1 MGAGVRVKEVNRH
14 DGFERILDA
23 LNEAMLDDALWPETS
38 ALIDEACGSRG
49 SVLTFGDEFPQ
60 DNIQIFFAKIYHR
73 GEDRSEWLR
82 EYFRH
87 YHSVDEHLPRLRKL
101 PDSKIAHV
109 PDLFTP
115 EELKTSVTYNEGLP
129 RFESQNG
136 LNVRLDGP
144 CGSRIVWA
152 LAEPVDANGWTS
164 SRTDMV
170 ARLLPHLR
178 QYVRVR
184 SALAES
190 GALGASASELLDTT
204 RAGVIHLDRRGRI
217 VAMNDTAR
225 ELLRR
230 NDGLSDG
237 AGMLRTTNSED
248 DARLD
253 DLLARAL
260 PRLVGQGASGSM
272 TVRRTSA
279 AVRLALHVKP
289 VASREADYRAR
300 SVAALVLI
308 ADPLSRVRVE
318 PDLVAVALGLSRA
331 EAGVAVLLAEGRT
344 ARQIAEAT
352 GREYSTV
359 RTHLKHIFTK
369 LRVSRQ
375 YDVAQ
380 AVFALSR
387 LPESRD

>member
-1 MGAGVRVKEVNRH
+1 MNRH
-14 DGFERILDA
+14 DGFERIVGA
-23 LNEAMLDDALWPETS
+23 LNAAMLDDTLWTEAS
-38 ALIDEACGSRG
+38 ALVDEACGSRG
-49 SVLTFGDEFPQ
+49 SVLTFGDEFPR
-60 DNIQIFFAKIYHR
+60 DNIQIFFAKICHR

-87 YHSVDEHLPRLRKL
+87 YHPVDEHLPRLRKL

-109 PDLFTP
+109 PELFTR
-115 EELKTSVTYNEGLP
+115 EELKTSVTYNEGLR
-129 RFESQNG
+129 RFESRNG

-144 CGSRIVWA
+144 RGSRIVWA
-152 LAEPVDANGWTS
+152 LADPVDANGWTS
-164 SRTDMV
+164 ARVDMV

-184 SALAES
+184 SALAEA

-204 RAGVIHLDRRGRI
+204 RVGVIQLDRRGRI

-230 NDGLSDG
+230 NDGLCDR
-237 AGMLRTTNSED
+237 AGELHATSPED

-260 PRLVGQGASGSM
+260 PRPAGPSASGSM
-272 TVRRTSA
+272 TVRRALSP
-279 AVRLALHVKP
+279 VRLALHMKP
-289 VASREADYRAR
+289 VASRETGYRAP
-300 SVAALVLI
+300 SVAALVVI
-308 ADPLSRVRVE
+308 ADPLSRVRVD
-318 PDLVAVALGLSRA
+318 PDLVASALGLSPA
-331 EAGVAVLLAEGRT
+331 EARVALLIAEGRT

-375 YDVAQ
+375 LELAQ

-387 LPESRD
+387 WLPGSRD

>member
-1 MGAGVRVKEVNRH
+1 MNRH
-14 DGFERILDA
+14 DGFERIVDA

-49 SVLTFGDEFPQ
+49 SVLTFGDELPQ
-60 DNIQIFFAKIYHR
+60 GNVQIFFAKIYHR

-87 YHSVDEHLPRLRKL
+87 YHAVDEHLPRVRKL
-101 PDSKIAHV
+101 PDSEIAHV
-109 PDLFTP
+109 PDLFTR

-152 LAEPVDANGWTS
+152 LADPVDANGWTS
-164 SRTDMV
+164 ARVDMV
-170 ARLLPHLR
+170 GRLLPHLR

-184 SALAES
+184 SALAEA

-204 RAGVIHLDRRGRI
+204 CVGIVQLDRRGRI

-230 NDGLSDG
+230 NDGLSDR
-237 AGMLRTTNSED
+237 AGVLRATNPED

-253 DLLARAL
+253 DLLARTL
-260 PRLVGQGASGSM
+260 PRPGGQGASGSM
-272 TVRRTSA
+272 TVRRALSP
-279 AVRLALHVKP
+279 VRLALHVKP
-289 VASREADYRAR
+289 VASREAGYRAR
-300 SVAALVLI
+300 GVAALVVLT
-308 ADPLSRVRVE
+308 DPLSRVRVD
-318 PDLVAVALGLSRA
+318 PNLVASALGLSPA
-331 EAGVAVLLAEGRT
+331 EARVALLIAEGRT

-352 GREYSTV
+352 GRECSTV
-359 RTHLKHIFTK
+359 RTHLKHIFAK

-375 YDVAQ
+375 LELAQ
-380 AVFALSR
+380 AVLALSR
-387 LPESRD
+387 WLPGSRD